1 MRLFDQFGRLFAKK
15 AAPERT
21 ELPTAPILDSN
32 RNYVALG
39 LTPEKLAA
47 YLQSADSGEVR
58 YQAELF
64 DQLEEKDGH
73 LLCERDKRTS
83 VILDLDFRITPA
95 SDSARDA
102 RVAEFVEDELTGREC
117 FNDLAVSLQDAIGK
131 GFAMLDNHW
140 DVSSGQAI
148 VDHFSFIEQKR
159 FRFFDTSGYLRNYPR
174 LLTDTDAEGIE
185 IPPWKTVFHKYGGMS
200 GHPARA
206 GIYRV
211 CAWMVLFKNYSIK
224 DWVIFSERYGM
235 PMRLGR
241 YESGASAE
249 DRRALKAAISSLGSD
264 AAGIIS
270 KQTEIEFLKAEAN
283 ATSSDLWER
292 LINLCNAEMSK
303 AILGQTLTAQLGDTG
318 SYAASQTHNEVRLDL
333 LRADGRAIAATVA
346 AQLIRPLVGFN
357 FGWDTECP
365 TLEAIFDEG
374 DDLTA
379 AAEWVDKVVGWGT
392 PVPVAWIRE
401 KFSIPAPQDGEEV
414 VGLRAAPAPGDGGQ
428 VSGEVAASRVV
439 VASEHV
445 PAAPFDS
452 EAGAAVA
459 PVVEKAMSD
468 PRAELVDQVAALVDQ
483 AESLESLQVALEN
496 LTERLDIDGFVELMR
511 EAMLR
516 AELSGRFDVD
526 EEVNG

>member
-1 MRLFDQFGRLFAKK
+1 MIRLFDQFGRLFAEKG
-15 AAPERT
+15 APEHT

-73 LLCERDKRTS
+73 LLCERDKRTN

-131 GFAMLDNHW
+131 GLCHAGEPLGCVQWPGHRR
-140 DVSSGQAI
+140 
-148 VDHFSFIEQKR
+148 SFFLYRAKAVPV
-159 FRFFDTSGYLRNYPR
+159 FRHSGYLRNYPR

-185 IPPWKTVFHKYGGMS
+185 IPPWKTTFHRYGGMS

-270 KQTEIEFLKAEAN
+270 KNTEIDFLKAEAN

-292 LINLCNAEMSK
+292 LINLCNAEMSP
-303 AILGQTLTAQLGDTG
+303 
-318 SYAASQTHNEVRLDL
+318 
-333 LRADGRAIAATVA
+333 
-346 AQLIRPLVGFN
+346 RPS
-357 FGWDTECP
+357 WARP
-365 TLEAIFDEG
+365 SPPRWA
-374 DDLTA
+374 
-379 AAEWVDKVVGWGT
+379 
-392 PVPVAWIRE
+392 
-401 KFSIPAPQDGEEV
+401 IPAAMPPP
-414 VGLRAAPAPGDGGQ
+414 RRTTRCASICSAPMAAPSPPPWRP
-428 VSGEVAASRVV
+428 S
-439 VASEHV
+439 
-445 PAAPFDS
+445 
-452 EAGAAVA
+452 
-459 PVVEKAMSD
+459 
-468 PRAELVDQVAALVDQ
+468 
-483 AESLESLQVALEN
+483 
-496 LTERLDIDGFVELMR
+496 
-511 EAMLR
+511 
-516 AELSGRFDVD
+516 
-526 EEVNG
+526 